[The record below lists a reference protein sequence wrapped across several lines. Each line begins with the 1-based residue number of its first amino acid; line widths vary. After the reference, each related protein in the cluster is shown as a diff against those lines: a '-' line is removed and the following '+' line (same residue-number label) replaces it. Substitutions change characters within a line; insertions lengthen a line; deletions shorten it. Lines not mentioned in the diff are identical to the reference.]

1 MACLAAVGV
10 VTGQLD
16 RVPCLEINQAN
27 RGTANAISFA
37 GFENLIGS
45 TADDNFQVADGGSI
59 ESMAGGAG
67 ENQLSYSARTAP
79 VTVNLATLSSTGV
92 TSFADIDAI
101 VGTEFSDT
109 LIGPDQ
115 VNTWNI
121 LQNNAGDIEGATT
134 FSSFENLTGN
144 QQSDNF
150 RFSDGASI
158 SGTLSGGAG
167 RDTLDA
173 SAHTAPVNINL
184 QSLTSSTAGSIAS
197 IENFKAGT
205 AGGTLT
211 GPNTANTWNVQS
223 SGTGDLNSAF
233 TFVGFDSLEGG
244 TGQDVFHYHA
254 NNLDITDPHLGILPG
269 PNGSVALQSMEELHV
284 LDARA
289 VQVSGGASN
298 DILNVQTTGP
308 NDFTYSLNS
317 SLQVELHR
325 PDSFTFDALGGDD
338 SFHFDHS
345 QSGLLQVPGSIHV
358 HGGDGQDI
366 VTLVGTGSS
375 DWHEVFSYGDPDLLA
390 IHQGNASLGFSFVS
404 IENIHDSIPVAELS
418 IFGTPASET
427 ITYSQGH
434 TADFGAVFTDNRARF
449 DFSNKQKLLLRA
461 GAGDDVFVIDNATNP
476 VGLIEIQAEGEDG
489 NDEVRILAALNVPTT
504 SFNAE
509 SIIDTTLPQETEE
522 EAEEENNENEE
533 ESSDESTDEE
543 SSDDTGQEQDTG
555 SETGDSDSESQT
567 EDDTETSGETTDEE
581 ASDDTEQDQEEDAG
595 SEAQSEESETDGNV
609 EPVDDETSSDT
620 EAVEDEEPSP
630 EPIAPEEPQRPEPVS
645 DNTPQRPE
653 EILPA
658 PRPQIPERLPEQ
670 LSDEQPE
677 TPVTQDRRRELIRT
691 ETSNVEELRGV
702 QFSRTQLEALIL
714 FRPSRHQSEAN
725 NTATF
730 EEAGFAEE
738 RALGPDED
746 LQPKPLRGT
755 ERATEPEKEAVP
767 DTEIATEAKEPDE
780 EDDSKPEERKKA
792 DQPDSEL
799 SFNLDRVE
807 SKGFRITPSL
817 LITNQESGTPT
828 QN

>member
-37 GFENLIGS
+37 GFENLTGS
-45 TADDNFQVADGGSI
+45 TADDNFQIADGGSV
-59 ESMAGGAG
+59 ESIAGGAG
-67 ENQLSYSARTAP
+67 ENQLSYSSRTAP
-79 VTVNLATLSSTGV
+79 VTVDLATLSSTGV

-167 RDTLDA
+167 SDTLDA
-173 SAHTAPVNINL
+173 SAHTGPVNINL

-269 PNGSVALQSMEELHV
+269 PNGSVTLQSMEELHV

-308 NDFTYSLNS
+308 NEFTYSLNS

-595 SEAQSEESETDGNV
+595 SETQSEESETDGNV
-609 EPVDDETSSDT
+609 EPADEETSSDT

-645 DNTPQRPE
+645 VNTPQPE
-653 EILPA
+653 ELLPA

-714 FRPSRHQSEAN
+714 FRPSRHQSEAS